1 MYLQKNNI
9 NTFLLIILK
18 MDIRCKKTIL
28 IYFLNIILFL
38 LPVISS
44 AHSEKPY
51 KTSLSSE
58 SEGVLRVEIETN
70 LEKILIQIKQKY
82 ADEN

>member
-1 MYLQKNNI
+1 
-9 NTFLLIILK
+9 

-28 IYFLNIILFL
+28 IYFLNLNLFL

-44 AHSEKPY
+44 AHSEKPS
-51 KTSLSSE
+51 KTSLFSE
-58 SEGVLRVEIETN
+58 SAGVFRVEIETN

-82 ADEN
+82 VNEN